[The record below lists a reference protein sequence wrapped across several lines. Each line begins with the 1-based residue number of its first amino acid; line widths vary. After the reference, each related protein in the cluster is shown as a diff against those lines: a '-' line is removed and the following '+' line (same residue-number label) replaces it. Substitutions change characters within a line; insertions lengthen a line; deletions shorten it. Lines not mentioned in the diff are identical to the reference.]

1 VQGGGV
7 KNLLAAITTKMTG
20 SALSTAVG
28 GRIFLDR
35 ASAGTVYPYIVWF
48 IVTSNPEKTFT
59 EDFEN
64 TLIQFSIF
72 STSSSVAEIADI
84 YAALDALFDECTLAI
99 TGGDILLRMHRTNLI
114 TMTDDIVSPDA
125 SNLLRHWAVEYSILV
140 EKF

>member
-1 VQGGGV
+1 M

-28 GRIFLDR
+28 GRIFLDQ

-72 STSSSVAEIADI
+72 STASSVEEIADI
-84 YAALDALFDECTLAI
+84 YAALDALFDECTLTI

>member
-1 VQGGGV
+1 V

-28 GRIFLDR
+28 GRIFLDQ

-72 STSSSVAEIADI
+72 STASSVEEIADI
-84 YAALDALFDECTLAI
+84 YAALDALFDECTLTI

-114 TMTDDIVSPDA
+114 TMPDDIVSPDA